1 MTDNTNDKASIKEKL
16 AKLLRLAEKAG
27 TAEEAAAAAGKAA
40 ELALQYGIDLNSVDP
55 DSNPKVNQEELEDP
69 VDNWEISLASAV
81 AKLNAARVIIWT
93 RGGEHKIRFY
103 GRNACAISARLMHE
117 YLTSTVLRLNRQA
130 ALKRKGTTSAERRRF
145 REAFRVGAM
154 NTLCQRLHERY
165 EQLRAEGMANSGGTG
180 SALVVAGFFDQEAA
194 ALEDY
199 MAKNH
204 PNLRSGSF
212 RTNVRDINGL
222 AQGMAAA
229 KGISLNRQTTGTSS
243 NLKRIGG

>member
-1 MTDNTNDKASIKEKL
+1 MTTDNTSIKEKL

-27 TAEEAAAAAGKAA
+27 TPEEAAAAAGKAA
-40 ELALQYGIDLNSVDP
+40 ELALQYGIDLNAVDP
-55 DSNPKVNQEELEDP
+55 SSDPRVNEEELPDA

-81 AKLNAARVIIWT
+81 AKLNAARVIVWT
-93 RGGEHKIRFY
+93 RNGEHKIRFY

-154 NTLCQRLHERY
+154 HTLSQRLHERY
-165 EQLRAEGMANSGGTG
+165 QQLRAEGLANQGATAG
-180 SALVVAGFFDQEAA
+180 SALVVAGYFDQEAA
-194 ALEDY
+194 ALADY
-199 MAKNH
+199 MAKKH
-204 PNLRSGSF
+204 PNLKSSHF
-212 RTNVRDINGL
+212 RTNVRDANGL

-229 KGISLNRQTTGTSS
+229 KDISLNRQASS
-243 NLKRIGG
+243 SARPQGLLK

>member
-1 MTDNTNDKASIKEKL
+1 MTTDNKAPIKEKL

-55 DSNPKVNQEELEDP
+55 DSNPKVNEEELEDS
-69 VDNWEISLASAV
+69 VDNWEIRLAGAV
-81 AKLNAARVIIWT
+81 AKLNAARVIVWT
-93 RGGEHKIRFY
+93 RNGEHKIRFC
-103 GRNACAISARLMHE
+103 GRNACAISSRLMHE

-154 NTLCQRLHERY
+154 NTLCDRLYERY

-194 ALEDY
+194 ALDDFVK
-199 MAKNH
+199 KNY
-204 PNLRSGSF
+204 PNLRSSQF
-212 RTNVRDINGL
+212 RTSARDLNGL

-229 KGISLNRQTTGTSS
+229 RDISLNRQTTGTPS